1 METKMSDR
9 AFQDANCFEVWD
21 RHGGV
26 EFYVMHSSF
35 APAERNW
42 EVVVT
47 ISEEDGW
54 NGQKSEFRM
63 TREEATMMKEFLI
76 RKGY

>member
-1 METKMSDR
+1 MSDR
-9 AFQDANCFEVWD
+9 AFQDANSFEVSD

-26 EFYVMHSSF
+26 EFYVMHPSF

-47 ISEEDGW
+47 VSEEGSW
-54 NGQKSEFRM
+54 NSQKAEFRM

-76 RKGY
+76 QKGY